1 VRDGPGHTIGFSPV
15 VSYGADTL
23 TATVLIQLHAGTS
36 PSETP
41 QLRTALLAQFRSW
54 NVRSL
59 VASFESEPR
68 PDGALQ
74 FLTWLVGRP
83 PTRDIDVDV
92 WNLLP
97 G

>member
-23 TATVLIQLHAGTS
+23 TATVLIQLHAGT
-36 PSETP
+36 PPPETP